1 MQSTAIITLN
11 ALPSAPTATEQAL
24 ARRDELVLAAAGLK
38 LVTTPESAQIAG
50 DHLKALKQY
59 LTNVETARKA
69 VKQPVDDLAS
79 EIQLLAAALTAAPQ
93 EQKKRIDSML
103 ANYQAE
109 QLRKQREAE
118 AEARREEQRILD
130 EAAAKAAKAE
140 ASGRN
145 VDAKLEKIDAKA
157 FEQVATVRA
166 TVAAVAAP
174 KIEGVGLR
182 SEPDFEILDLHALY
196 AAKPELVKLEVDR
209 VALKSYLKKFPKAEL
224 PGVKHWVRNFTA
236 TRG

>member
-38 LVTTPESAQIAG
+38 RVTTPESAQIAG

-59 LTNVETARKA
+59 LTDVETARKLA
-69 VKQPVDDLAS
+69 KGPVDELAKA
-79 EIQLLAAALTAAPQ
+79 IQSLAAELTEAA
-93 EQKKRIDSML
+93 EQQRKRIDGMYST
-103 ANYQAE
+103 YQAE

-118 AEARREEQRILD
+118 AAARAEEQRILD
-130 EAAAKAAKAE
+130 EAAKKAAKAE

-174 KIEGVGLR
+174 KIDGVGLR
-182 SEPDFEILDLHALY
+182 SEPDFEILDIHALY

-209 VALKSYLKKFPKAEL
+209 VALKSYLKKFPKAEI